1 MLSLGLTTADQKL
14 FEQSLI
20 TGYNLK
26 ITIQVLDLNHT
37 YLADLSK
44 RLLDGQVNYSFAE
57 LISYS
62 ATLSLLDP
70 DNAIGFDTDSPA
82 DNALYA
88 DRMIK
93 IVYSVWSQKLPKWVD
108 VPIFCGPVT
117 KVTRD
122 DSIVSVECQGKESL
136 VSEPT
141 LAWKA
146 KTYAKGTLLTSLV
159 KDVMTN
165 YNGESK
171 YDLPGWTTKTTRA
184 YSLLRESVVWPFVKA
199 VVGSQSVRQVYYDGR
214 GVLKMRSTPTVPN
227 FTFTEAHLL
236 SVPKLDYNSQD
247 IRNTALV
254 KGATPDGKPQIISAR
269 YLPAAHPF
277 SPQSLARGGKAR
289 YLVEVV
295 DDSNI
300 ATQAAADSTAQSTVN
315 SLGSSNVG
323 FDFDSFPIPHL
334 EPGDLMTLKT
344 SDYSINLRVTEFS
357 IPLKTG
363 SPQSNGIIR
372 KLASNKAR
380 LRRK

>member
-1 MLSLGLTTADQKL
+1 MISLGLSSAEQKL
-14 FEQSLI
+14 FELSLI
-20 TGYNLK
+20 SGYNLK
-26 ITIQVLDLNHT
+26 ITVQVLNLNHT
-37 YLADLSK
+37 YLADLST
-44 RLLDGQVNYSFAE
+44 RLIDGQVNYAWNQP
-57 LISYS
+57 INYS
-62 ATLSLLDP
+62 ASMTLFDP
-70 DNAIGFDTDSPA
+70 DSAIGFDTNSPA

-88 DRMIK
+88 DRMIR
-93 IVYSVWSQKLPKWVD
+93 IVYSVYSSLLPKWID

-122 DSIVSVECQGKESL
+122 DALVAVECQGKESL

-141 LAWKA
+141 MAWRP
-146 KTYAKGTLLTSLV
+146 KTYAKGTLLTALV
-159 KDVMTN
+159 KDVMAN

-171 YDLPGWTTKTTRA
+171 FDLPGWTTRTTRA
-184 YSLLRESVVWPFVKA
+184 YSLLRESVVWDFVKA
-199 VVGSQSVRQVYYDGR
+199 VAGSKQVYYDGR
-214 GVLKMRSTPTVPN
+214 GVLKMRDYPAAPT

-247 IRNTALV
+247 IRNTVLV

-277 SPQSLARGGKAR
+277 SPQSLARGGKPR

-300 ATQAAADSTAQSTVN
+300 ATLASANTIAQNTVN

-334 EPGDLMTLKT
+334 EPGDLISLSTR
-344 SDYSINLRVTEFS
+344 DFAINLRATEFA
-357 IPLKTG
+357 IPLKAG
-363 SPQSNGIIR
+363 PQSNGIIR
-372 KLASNKAR
+372 KLASNKAK